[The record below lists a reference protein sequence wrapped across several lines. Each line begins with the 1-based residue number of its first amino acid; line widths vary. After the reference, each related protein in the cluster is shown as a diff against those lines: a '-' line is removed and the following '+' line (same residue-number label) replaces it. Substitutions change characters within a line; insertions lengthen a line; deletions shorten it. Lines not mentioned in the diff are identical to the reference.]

1 MTTAACVQV
10 KEQIELTETEK
21 KIFDR
26 LLNTLRH
33 FNLQTQLRVAG
44 GWVRDKLLGKECYD
58 IDIALDNMLGS
69 EFVDKVQEYLSTT
82 GEVAQGLAVIP
93 SNPEQSKHLE
103 TARMRLFDLWIDFV
117 NLRCEDYSENSRIPT
132 MKFGTAEEDAYRRDL
147 TINSLFYNIN
157 TNLVE
162 DFTKRGLEDLKF
174 GRIVTPLPPKAT
186 FLDDPLRVL
195 RAIRFGARFDFT
207 LDEELKKA
215 AACDDVKTALAAK
228 ISRERIGTEID
239 LMISGNQPVKAIDYI
254 CDLTLFWVVF
264 SFPPKVEPAVSEEC
278 YRLSAAYLDASW
290 KLIQLIGCSNFDVS
304 NESDEQRRLCLYS
317 ALFLPLR
324 SAAYKDRKDKKIPVV
339 NYIFRDSLKR
349 KASDADT
356 VMNIHKSLEKFLYL
370 ITSLLSNEDIQLTEV
385 DWGRE
390 FDDVPFTSKLRVLT
404 GLEKVWDL
412 KPLVNGKDI
421 MNVLQLKVG
430 GPLVREWQQ
439 KALSWQLAHPSGTA
453 EECLD
458 WMKETHSKRIKMEPR
473 REKETKY
480 PRNTQPA
487 NAIARVIDRLDGTVL
502 ELDDSNF
509 DSAISSFDYI
519 LVDFYAPWCGHCK
532 RLSPQLDEAAPIL
545 AGLKDPIAVAK
556 LNADKFTTVAR
567 KYEIDGY
574 PTLKL
579 FKHGVPVDYHGPRK
593 AHKLVSHLKKIVAP
607 DVSILCSDSAIS
619 DFVEAAGTY
628 FPIYIGFGLD
638 EMVISH
644 LAIKY
649 KRKAW
654 FSVAKDFSG
663 DAMADCCPSLTN
675 DQRFWLH
682 KEKLSYSS
690 CSNDADEFL
699 GDFIKQNLIPLA
711 VPMNRETLKLLSDDD
726 RKIVLT
732 IMEDENE
739 EKSQKLIKLLKAAA
753 SANRALVFGYVGVK
767 QWDEFANTF
776 GANENTNFPKLIIW
790 NGDEQYFTVIGYE
803 SLDEEE
809 DQSSQISRFL
819 EGYREGRMEKKM
831 IKGPSFM
838 DYMNV
843 IGIAAV
849 FIIVFLVAIL
859 MLIRRLSTHD
869 DNKPRKDIYDDDDDD
884 EGESSAE
891 SPESDSEVRKK
902 KD

>member
-1 MTTAACVQV
+1 MLSLNNAIKLKAKAPLLLHSFTLPTTKITLAFRSVSTPLNETALSLNTTTPNTIPFLPSPFLSCRAAMTTAACVQV

-228 ISRERIGTEID
+228 ISRERIGTEVILYYSMYLVELTTCCLSSMQID
-239 LMISGNQPVKAIDYI
+239 LMISGNQPVKAIDYV

-264 SFPPKVEPAVSEEC
+264 GLPPKVEPAVSEEC
-278 YRLSAAYLDASW
+278 HRGGVEAGICGYCFQWARRMLKLSAAYLDASW
-290 KLIQLIGCSNFDVS
+290 KLIQLIGCSNFD
-304 NESDEQRRLCLYS
+304 DEQRRLCLYS

-356 VMNIHKSLEKFLYL
+356 VMNIHKSLEKFLSL
-370 ITSLLSNEDIQLTEV
+370 IPSLLSNEDIQLTEV

-404 GLEKVWDL
+404 GFLLREIKDFWRVALLISTLLYPTGTECSQDIIDKHFQLDKRKNIFVSVDNAIVKLGISILFFLFICFMFNRCSISYSRLEFEHLILSFCMNAGLEKVWDL

-458 WMKETHSKRIKMEPR
+458 WMKETHSKRIKME
-473 REKETKY
+473 
-480 PRNTQPA
+480 
-487 NAIARVIDRLDGTVL
+487 
-502 ELDDSNF
+502 
-509 DSAISSFDYI
+509 
-519 LVDFYAPWCGHCK
+519 
-532 RLSPQLDEAAPIL
+532 
-545 AGLKDPIAVAK
+545 
-556 LNADKFTTVAR
+556 
-567 KYEIDGY
+567 
-574 PTLKL
+574 
-579 FKHGVPVDYHGPRK
+579 
-593 AHKLVSHLKKIVAP
+593 
-607 DVSILCSDSAIS
+607 
-619 DFVEAAGTY
+619 
-628 FPIYIGFGLD
+628 
-638 EMVISH
+638 
-644 LAIKY
+644 
-649 KRKAW
+649 
-654 FSVAKDFSG
+654 
-663 DAMADCCPSLTN
+663 
-675 DQRFWLH
+675 
-682 KEKLSYSS
+682 
-690 CSNDADEFL
+690 
-699 GDFIKQNLIPLA
+699 
-711 VPMNRETLKLLSDDD
+711 
-726 RKIVLT
+726 
-732 IMEDENE
+732 
-739 EKSQKLIKLLKAAA
+739 
-753 SANRALVFGYVGVK
+753 
-767 QWDEFANTF
+767 
-776 GANENTNFPKLIIW
+776 
-790 NGDEQYFTVIGYE
+790 
-803 SLDEEE
+803 
-809 DQSSQISRFL
+809 
-819 EGYREGRMEKKM
+819 
-831 IKGPSFM
+831 
-838 DYMNV
+838 
-843 IGIAAV
+843 
-849 FIIVFLVAIL
+849 
-859 MLIRRLSTHD
+859 
-869 DNKPRKDIYDDDDDD
+869 
-884 EGESSAE
+884 
-891 SPESDSEVRKK
+891 
-902 KD
+902 